1 MKDNMESEDDNAMP
15 LDLLIVSSACF
26 TSINRNIYKLF
37 AQKGYS
43 VAIIVPR
50 MLEFGSVKKSA
61 DPPSKDDPLI
71 IYLNLRGSN
80 PRIYQYQDLIET
92 FETKRPKRIL
102 LDTEPVSLI
111 ALKIG
116 RWCQAN
122 HTTFYCFTYEN
133 FSLGIVDTYKRL
145 GYKGLPMA
153 FIKRTLLFISR
164 KVVKGL
170 FTINDEGTAIYK
182 SESFKNIV
190 KVPLGFDPA
199 IFHIDDEVR
208 AKVRKTHSI
217 NSTAIAFFG
226 RVCHEKGVHILVAAL
241 SKLMQYDWVL
251 IIDEFS
257 VYKNEYNHT
266 LQGLLEETGI
276 LDRVIF
282 INPSH
287 LEIAGYM
294 NAVDLVVIPSIST
307 PKWIEQYGRVAPES
321 MACGKIVIASDSG
334 ALPML
339 LNGHG
344 IVFEE
349 GNVQAL
355 SKILEEFLNT
365 GPGSNENFVKKDISQ
380 YAHKNLSIYTQYQI
394 MADQFDSD

>member
-1 MKDNMESEDDNAMP
+1 MKNDVVP
-15 LDLLIVSSACF
+15 LDLLVISSACF
-26 TSINRNIYKLF
+26 VAINRNIYKLF
-37 AQKGYS
+37 SKSGYS
-43 VAIIVPR
+43 VAIVVPR
-50 MLEFGSVKKSA
+50 EYEFGSVKKTA
-61 DPPSKDDPLI
+61 DPPSDDDPKI
-71 IYLNLRGSN
+71 IYLDLCGKN
-80 PRIYQYQDLIET
+80 PRINYYRNLIDVLNREN
-92 FETKRPKRIL
+92 PKRIL
-102 LDTEPVSLI
+102 LDTEPVSFM
-111 ALKIG
+111 ALKVG

-122 HTTFYCFTYEN
+122 KTAFYCFTYEN

-145 GYKGLPMA
+145 GYKGVPLA
-153 FIKRTLLFISR
+153 LLKRALLFKSR
-164 KVVKGL
+164 KFVKGL

-257 VYKNEYNHT
+257 VYKNEYNHNFHRI
-266 LQGLLEETGI
+266 LEETGI

-287 LEIAGYM
+287 LEIARYM

-307 PKWIEQYGRVAPES
+307 PKWIEQYGRVGPES

-355 SKILEEFLNT
+355 SKILEEFFNT
-365 GPGSNENFVKKDISQ
+365 GTGSNENFVKKDISQ
-380 YAHKNLSIYTQYQI
+380 YAHKNLSIFTQYQI